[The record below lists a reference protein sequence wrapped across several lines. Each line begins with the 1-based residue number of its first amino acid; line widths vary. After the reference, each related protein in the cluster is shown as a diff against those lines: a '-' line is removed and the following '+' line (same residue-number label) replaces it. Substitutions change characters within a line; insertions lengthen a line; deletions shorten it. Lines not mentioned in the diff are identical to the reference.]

1 MIGARESLLRVR
13 PVGRVASA
21 FLRVAI
27 ARAASYP
34 MSFVMSELA
43 ALIPIFVYFFVAR
56 LVDHSGPSVGGDYF
70 TFAVI
75 GIITTHALNGG
86 LQGFG
91 HELDVAIKQGRF
103 EALLVEPVPWRALP
117 LGLAEWPMLVRT
129 SAAGLAFLMAMTLGA
144 DLLAVGFFPA
154 LLILLLGTLATL
166 SIGIIAAS
174 IKSLSKESDPVLVL
188 YQLAASVLAGAF
200 FPLSLLPPA
209 IRALSYT
216 IPHTYVIQAMRR
228 VLMPAGETLP
238 GLSAEQAILMLLGF
252 DLIFFPV
259 ALWLFGRSLE
269 VGRRLGI
276 LGGY

>member
-1 MIGARESLLRVR
+1 MIEVRDSLLHVR
-13 PVGRVASA
+13 SVGRVASA

-34 MSFVMSELA
+34 MSFVMSELG
-43 ALIPIFVYFFVAR
+43 ALVPIFVYFFVAR
-56 LVDHSGPSVGGDYF
+56 LVETSGPSVGGDYF
-70 TFAVI
+70 MFAVI
-75 GIITTHALNGG
+75 GIITAHALNAG

-117 LGLAEWPMLVRT
+117 LGMAEWPVLVRT
-129 SAAGLAFLMAMTLGA
+129 SAAGLAFLVAMALGA
-144 DLLAVGFFPA
+144 DFRTAGFLPA

-174 IKSLSKESDPVLVL
+174 IKSLSKESDPVLFV
-188 YQLAASVLAGAF
+188 YQLAASLLAGAF
-200 FPLSLLPPA
+200 FPISLLPPA
-209 IRALSYT
+209 VRVLSYT

-228 VLMPAGETLP
+228 VLMPAGDSLP
-238 GLSAEQAILMLLGF
+238 GLSAGEAMLVLVGF
-252 DLIFFPV
+252 NLLLLPV

-269 VGRRLGI
+269 VGRRLGL